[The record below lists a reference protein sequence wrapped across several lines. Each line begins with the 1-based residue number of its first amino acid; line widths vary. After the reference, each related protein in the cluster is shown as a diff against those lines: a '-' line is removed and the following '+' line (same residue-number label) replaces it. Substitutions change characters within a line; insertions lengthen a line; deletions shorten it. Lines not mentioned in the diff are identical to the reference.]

1 MKNKVL
7 FLVVALISIFGFS
20 RCHSGI
26 IYESYHKLDEARWN
40 QDSTIVFSPR
50 IKNITDP
57 VDIDLRIRNSND
69 YMYSNLWLFI
79 KTETPS
85 GNVYKD
91 TIEVP
96 MADHKGKWLGK
107 GLGDTFELNY
117 PYKLN
122 RQLPDTGVYKIEIIQ
137 GMRSEKGYI
146 EGIRD
151 IGLRIDL
158 TKYTSGKE

>member
-1 MKNKVL
+1 MKTKIL
-7 FLVVALISIFGFS
+7 FLIVASISILGFS
-20 RCHSGI
+20 CCERGI
-26 IYESYHKLDEARWN
+26 IYESYHKLEEAQWH
-40 QDSTIVFSPR
+40 QDSTLLFSPH
-50 IKNITDP
+50 IESITDP
-57 VDIDLRIRNSND
+57 VDIDIRIRNSNN

-85 GNVYKD
+85 GKTYKD
-91 TIEVP
+91 TVEVP

-122 RQLPDTGVYKIEIIQ
+122 RQLPDTGVYKIEVTQ
-137 GMRSEKGYI
+137 GMRSEQGYI

-158 TKYTSGKE
+158 TRYTSGKE